1 MKHVTSK
8 TLLLA
13 VTLVAGSYFSSCK
26 NKAKEPDT
34 TTTTVAPASIDTS
47 SVQAPTIT
55 VSPDNALNTGI
66 KDATK
71 DFPGVTATV
80 NEGEV
85 TLAGNVSSRDQLQK
99 VMMSINSLHPKK
111 VTNNIKVG
119 K

>member
-1 MKHVTSK
+1 MKHVTSR

-13 VTLVAGSYFSSCK
+13 VALVAGSYFSSCK
-26 NKAKEPDT
+26 SKTTEPE
-34 TTTTVAPASIDTS
+34 TTTTVAPESIDTS
-47 SVQAPTIT
+47 TVTAPPIT
-55 VSPDNALNTGI
+55 VSPDDSLNTGL

-80 NEGEV
+80 NNGEV
-85 TLAGNVSSRDQLQK
+85 TLAGNVSSRDQLQR
-99 VMMSINSLHPKK
+99 VMASVNSLHPKK